1 MNDLFIDLLNKKISI
16 YKAKKEQNE
25 MILKIEK
32 LKNFIFSEQKI
43 IANKSNI
50 MKAKTRTQRKN
61 IIVGQKSV
69 IKNAMRLYDKI
80 TIIINAFENDHI
92 YPGDV

>member
-1 MNDLFIDLLNKKISI
+1 MR
-16 YKAKKEQNE
+16 
-25 MILKIEK
+25 LKIEK
-32 LKNFIFSEQKI
+32 PKNFIFSEQKN
-43 IANKSNI
+43 IANKNTHSISNI
-50 MKAKTRTQRKN
+50 MKAKTRTQRKK
-61 IIVGQKSV
+61 IIVGQKNI